1 MSSDPKKK
9 RKEDLRVAIDKL
21 RNLLLVAKN
30 HQEKLALT
38 NTIAGL
44 EKKLELLQKQ

>member
-9 RKEDLRVAIDKL
+9 RKEELRISIDKL
-21 RNLLLVAKN
+21 KNLLLVARN

-38 NTIAGL
+38 NTISGL